1 MEVRTRAIVLALAA
15 LLAAPAAAA
24 SPMAADPA
32 LPRLPGA
39 AAAFTRGDPLPAWAL
54 PFASLPATRR
64 SDAVVLRLAETQIHV
79 GDTPQQTAYLV
90 NRALQ
95 VNDSAALDRIGQY
108 ALYFVPQYQ
117 RIRLHALTLHR
128 GGRAVDRTADVR
140 LRFLEREQQ
149 LERGISSGMV
159 TALLQLDDV
168 RVGDTLQLV
177 YTLEGR
183 NPVLGPRY
191 GHTVAWDHAEPV
203 ELRRATLIAP
213 AGRPIAWRMQGDHRV
228 TTLQPQQLSAPDAP
242 LQLLRFEERGIDALD
257 EEPAL
262 PDRFLAARF
271 LQLSEYPDWQG
282 VAQWASGLFPADA
295 PLPPELQPLLAQWR
309 AIDDPLQRAAAA
321 LRWVQEEIRY
331 LSVALG
337 ESSHRPALPA
347 EVVARRWG
355 DCKDKTLLL
364 VTLLRAL
371 GLEADAVL
379 VASQSPQLPPRLL
392 PHPDAF
398 DHVVAQ
404 LRVHGLA
411 YTLDATRLGQRGRL
425 ERLGVLEG
433 ASALVLRHDTVALTT
448 LQSHDPLAL
457 ATRELQEHFSV
468 HTLGGA
474 GRLLMRQT
482 WHGTDAEL
490 MRLALARMGAEQRRR
505 HVLSGYERRYPGVR
519 LQGEPRVLDDTDSNA
534 LTLEAELEIPQLTRL
549 QGGRWQLRFLPEP
562 LAAAF
567 RPPEAGGRRF
577 PASVASLPYRG
588 DYRLSVSWPQDVSVL
603 QPAEQQ
609 RVASDF
615 FSADLQHSF
624 RANRSELRMSIVP
637 RVAELAPERLPALAV
652 DLQRLQQAVGG
663 VVAVDADALV
673 RPGFVGLGRRTLAD
687 STEARLQRQI
697 ERNTWAI
704 DGGQLGGE
712 DLADALCER
721 AEARARRGEAAAG
734 LDDARRA
741 VHEAPVHGRAHACLA
756 RLLFDGGRF
765 ADAVPAW
772 TKALTLGEDAAAV
785 LYQRGHAR
793 FYAGE
798 LAAAAADFGKA
809 AQLLARA
816 DHPVQTTHAQ
826 LWQAW
831 SLKRAGQPLPPD
843 WQAPRP
849 SADLPWPRN
858 ALALASGML
867 SPEQLIAQLEHGRL
881 QGDELQLALAEAWFQ
896 LGQHYRAMGDAAK
909 ARQAFENVRSHSLP
923 AALEHRA
930 AGFELAAPALSAPPS
945 SAASR

>member
-1 MEVRTRAIVLALAA
+1 
-15 LLAAPAAAA
+15 
-24 SPMAADPA
+24 
-32 LPRLPGA
+32 
-39 AAAFTRGDPLPAWAL
+39 
-54 PFASLPATRR
+54 
-64 SDAVVLRLAETQIHV
+64 
-79 GDTPQQTAYLV
+79 
-90 NRALQ
+90 
-95 VNDSAALDRIGQY
+95 
-108 ALYFVPQYQ
+108 
-117 RIRLHALTLHR
+117 
-128 GGRAVDRTADVR
+128 
-140 LRFLEREQQ
+140 
-149 LERGISSGMV
+149 
-159 TALLQLDDV
+159 
-168 RVGDTLQLV
+168 
-177 YTLEGR
+177 
-183 NPVLGPRY
+183 
-191 GHTVAWDHAEPV
+191 
-203 ELRRATLIAP
+203 
-213 AGRPIAWRMQGDHRV
+213 
-228 TTLQPQQLSAPDAP
+228 
-242 LQLLRFEERGIDALD
+242 
-257 EEPAL
+257 
-262 PDRFLAARF
+262 
-271 LQLSEYPDWQG
+271 
-282 VAQWASGLFPADA
+282 
-295 PLPPELQPLLAQWR
+295 
-309 AIDDPLQRAAAA
+309 
-321 LRWVQEEIRY
+321 VQEEIRY

-371 GLEADAVL
+371 GLEADPVL

-433 ASALVLRHDTVALTT
+433 ASALVLRPGAAAALTT

-457 ATRELQEHFSV
+457 ATRALHERFSV
-468 HTLGGA
+468 HTLGGT
-474 GRLLMRQT
+474 GTLLMRQT

-519 LQGEPRVLDDTDSNA
+519 LQGEPRVFDDTEANA
-534 LTLEAELEIPQLTRL
+534 LTLEAEMEIPQLTHLRN
-549 QGGRWQLRFLPEP
+549 GRWLLRFLAEP
-562 LAAAF
+562 LAGAF

-577 PASVASLPYRG
+577 PSSVASLPYRG

-603 QPAEQQ
+603 QPAGQQ

-615 FSADLQHSF
+615 FSAEVQRSF
-624 RANRSELRMSIVP
+624 RANRSEVQMSIVP
-637 RVAELAPERLPALAV
+637 RVAELAPERLPALAA

-663 VVAVDADALV
+663 VVAVEADALL
-673 RPGFVGLGRRTLAD
+673 RPGFAGLGRRTLAD
-687 STEARLQRQI
+687 STDARLARQI

-704 DGGQLGGE
+704 DGGQLAGE

-721 AEARARRGEAAAG
+721 AEARAERGQVAAG

-741 VHEAPVHGRAHACLA
+741 VREAPVHGRAHACLA

-809 AQLLARA
+809 ALLLARA
-816 DHPVQTTHAQ
+816 DAPVQTTHAQ

-831 SLKRAGQPLPPD
+831 ALRRAGRPLPDD
-843 WQAPRP
+843 WQSPP
-849 SADLPWPRN
+849 PGDDLPWPRS
-858 ALALASGML
+858 ALALASGTL
-867 SPEQLIAQLEHGRL
+867 PPDQLIAQLEHGRL
-881 QGDELQLALAEAWFQ
+881 QGDALQLALAEAWFQ
-896 LGQHYRAMGDAAK
+896 LGQHYRATGDAAK
-909 ARQAFENVRSHSLP
+909 ARQAFENVRSRSLP

-930 AGFELAAPALSAPPS
+930 AGFELAAPSLAAPPASAS
-945 SAASR
+945 SR